1 MILLLK
7 AYHVE
12 ELLKKFYRKLSES
25 VVSFKALFVR
35 IMMTMH
41 ATGLVLHERKN

>member
-12 ELLKKFYRKLSES
+12 ELLKNFYRKLSES
-25 VVSFKALFVR
+25 VVSFKALIVR
-35 IMMTMH
+35 IMYCCICNNMD
-41 ATGLVLHERKN
+41 V